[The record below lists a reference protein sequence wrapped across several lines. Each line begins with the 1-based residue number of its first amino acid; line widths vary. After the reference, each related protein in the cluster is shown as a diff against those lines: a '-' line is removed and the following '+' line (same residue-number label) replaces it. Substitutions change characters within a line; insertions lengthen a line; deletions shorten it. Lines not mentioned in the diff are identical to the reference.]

1 MSSDRLKEFYYR
13 EINEIKQ
20 NKLRFG
26 AIIATFVASVAMFFI
41 TDTETEVT
49 AAADNVSPKIVAAS
63 NDDLP
68 DDKLSVKNKS
78 DKSAS
83 KVTSITGLERASD
96 SVELIN
102 PFKSDLPK
110 PPVEKKSTEPAAIP
124 LPPSIPAPTKTV
136 DADSQVV
143 LILKGTAISGDKKM
157 AIIQRSV
164 DSKNQSKKSKSSK
177 TEKTDVSK
185 NESLILNVGDDIDG
199 KRIVDISKDFVV
211 FDTGQRLYIHEA
223 L

>member
-1 MSSDRLKEFYYR
+1 MYGIDIRVGEILSSDRLKEFYYR

-68 DDKLSVKNKS
+68 DDKH
-78 DKSAS
+78 KSAS

-157 AIIQRSV
+157 AIIQRSTNTK
-164 DSKNQSKKSKSSK
+164 DKSKEQIHSESVMLNLGD
-177 TEKTDVSK
+177 TFDGRQVVSIGR
-185 NESLILNVGDDIDG
+185 NFIAFDD
-199 KRIVDISKDFVV
+199 
-211 FDTGQRLYIHEA
+211 GQYLYVQEGHK
-223 L
+223 